1 VLPSSKEVTV
11 LEILSGNDEL
21 YGLQMVDASEGV
33 LKRGTVYVT
42 LSRMERKG
50 YVESRHD
57 DTAAQGPPRRVY
69 RATALGRRALRAWRM
84 AHKALRAEP
93 AI

>member
-1 VLPSSKEVTV
+1 M
-11 LEILSGNDEL
+11 LELLSGNAEL
-21 YGLQMVDASEGV
+21 YGLQMVDASDGV

-50 YVESRHD
+50 YVESRRD
-57 DTAAQGPPRRVY
+57 EAVSQGPRRRVY
-69 RATALGRRALRAWRM
+69 RITTLGGRALRAWRM
-84 AHKALRAEP
+84 VHNALRAEH